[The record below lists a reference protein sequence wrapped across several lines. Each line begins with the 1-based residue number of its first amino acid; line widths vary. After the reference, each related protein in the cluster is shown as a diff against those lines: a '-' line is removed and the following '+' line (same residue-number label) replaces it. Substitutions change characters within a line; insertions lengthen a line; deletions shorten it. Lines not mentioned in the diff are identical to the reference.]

1 LCAFGVLVVVAAA
14 GKLLLF
20 LPIKVAVLA
29 VAAAL
34 TLRNGFMQVYCQPL
48 FQ

>member
-1 LCAFGVLVVVAAA
+1 VFGVLVVVAAA

-20 LPIKVAVLA
+20 LPLNLA
-29 VAAAL
+29 GLVVEEGPIM
-34 TLRNGFMQVYCQPL
+34 RSGFMQAHCQPL